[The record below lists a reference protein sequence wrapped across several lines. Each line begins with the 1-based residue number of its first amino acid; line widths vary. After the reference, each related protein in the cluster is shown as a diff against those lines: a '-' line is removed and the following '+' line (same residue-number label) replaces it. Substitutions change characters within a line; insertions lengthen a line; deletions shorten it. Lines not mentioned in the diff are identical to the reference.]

1 VSWSLQQLGP
11 YVSQSLGV
19 PSERLL
25 QAFRPATEDDLPR
38 ILELRRLVS
47 GAMWW
52 DDEAYVRWRYFNP
65 QFAAAPTPYWV
76 FEKENEIIGGMG
88 LEPVV
93 LVVDGEAQPAT
104 RTLDIMV
111 RPDYDGRGLG
121 ALMNLVIF
129 EHYPITLVTGSN
141 ARSHKLISRMFEQA
155 LELRTWKTL
164 VRSQDFIQRQIKL
177 GPLTG
182 IAATAG
188 DVLLALQRQLR
199 RKRPPRSLELR
210 ELTAF
215 DDEVTELC
223 RALEVPGQV
232 LVRRSVAYL
241 NWRFVRN
248 PRCRYRI
255 HAAFVS
261 GRLVGYVV
269 TRLNLNR
276 PNPRKEGDIADWL
289 ALPTTGDRVPPVPF
303 LMHAAADQLIQ
314 DGARVIRCLAFGKNV
329 PFLMDAVGFR
339 LRQEERLPFFV
350 RASSTSLHK
359 RLTSTDGWFLTGCD
373 FDVE

>member
-1 VSWSLQQLGP
+1 MSWSLQQLGP

-19 PSERLL
+19 PYERLL
-25 QAFRPATEDDLPR
+25 ESFRPATDADVPR

-47 GAMWW
+47 GGMWW
-52 DDEAYVRWRYFNP
+52 DDEAYVRWRYFDP
-65 QFAAAPTPYWV
+65 QLGTQPTPYWV
-76 FEKENEIIGGMG
+76 FEKGNEIIGGMG

-164 VRSQDFIQRQIKL
+164 VRSRDFVRRQVKL
-177 GPLTG
+177 GPLASV
-182 IAATAG
+182 AAVAG
-188 DVLLALQRQLR
+188 DTLLALERARRRRQ
-199 RKRPPRSLELR
+199 PPRSLELR
-210 ELTAF
+210 ELTEF
-215 DDEVTELC
+215 DDEVTALC
-223 RALEVPGQV
+223 RASEGEGRI
-232 LVRRSVAYL
+232 LVRRSAEYL

-255 HAAFVS
+255 HGGFVD

-269 TRLNLNR
+269 TRLNLVR
-276 PNPRKEGDIADWL
+276 PNLRKEGDVADWL
-289 ALPTTGDRVPPVPF
+289 ALSGIGDGVSPLPF
-303 LMHAAADQLIQ
+303 LMHAAVDQLIQ
-314 DGARVIRCLAFGKNV
+314 DGAHVVRCLAFGTGIA
-329 PFLMDAVGFR
+329 PLMDAVGFR
-339 LRQEERLPFFV
+339 LRPEERLPFFV
-350 RASSTSLHK
+350 RASSTTLHK
-359 RLTSTDGWFLTGCD
+359 RLTSTEGWFLTGCD

>member
-1 VSWSLQQLGP
+1 MSWSLQQLGP

-19 PSERLL
+19 PYERLRE
-25 QAFRPATEDDLPR
+25 AFRPATAADVPR
-38 ILELRRLVS
+38 ILELRRRVS
-47 GAMWW
+47 GGMWW

-65 QFAAAPTPYWV
+65 QLATQPTPYWV

-93 LVVDGEAQPAT
+93 LVVDGKAHEAT

-129 EHYPITLVTGSN
+129 EHYPVTLVTGSN

-155 LELRTWKTL
+155 LELRVWKTL
-164 VRSQDFIQRQIKL
+164 VRSHDFIQRQMTL

-182 IAATAG
+182 MAAAAG
-188 DVLLALQRQLR
+188 DVLLALQRRLR
-199 RKRPPRSLELR
+199 RKRPPRALEVR
-210 ELTAF
+210 ELSEF
-215 DDEVTELC
+215 DDEVTALC
-223 RALEVPGQV
+223 RALEGHGHIS
-232 LVRRSVAYL
+232 VRRSAAYL
-241 NWRFVRN
+241 NWRFVSN

-255 HAAFVS
+255 HGAFDS

-269 TRLNLNR
+269 TRLNLDR

-289 ALPTTGDRVPPVPF
+289 ALPAVGDRVSPGLF
-303 LMHAAADQLIQ
+303 LMQVAADQLIQ
-314 DGARVIRCLAFGKNV
+314 DGAGIIRCLASGQTV
-329 PFLMDAVGFR
+329 PHLMDAVGFR
-339 LRQEERLPFFV
+339 LRAEERLPFFV
-350 RASSTSLHK
+350 RARSTTLHE
-359 RLTSTDGWFLTGCD
+359 RLAGTEGWFLTGCD